1 MYQVAVS
8 VLLNVVSVAA
18 WGHVLKATASR
29 AYAQVGDDHAPGRW
43 YEHGAPLIAA
53 YDRPVGH
60 ERHEGQ

>member
-1 MYQVAVS
+1 MYQVVFCG
-8 VLLNVVSVAA
+8 LLNVVSVAA

-29 AYAQVGDDHAPGRW
+29 AYAQVGDDHAPGWW

-53 YDRPVGH
+53 HDRPVGN